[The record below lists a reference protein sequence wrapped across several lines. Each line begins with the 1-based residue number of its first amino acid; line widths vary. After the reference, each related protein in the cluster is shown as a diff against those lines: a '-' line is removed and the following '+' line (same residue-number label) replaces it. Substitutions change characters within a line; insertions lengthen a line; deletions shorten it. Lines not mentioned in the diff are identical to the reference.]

1 MKKTNL
7 ILIII
12 VVILTATVTIMY
24 IVRNTDKKTSFRD
37 FAVQDTAT
45 VDKIFIIDKN
55 NNSVLL
61 ERKDNF
67 WTANEKYRS
76 RRDFTNLLLETIKRL
91 EVSAPVPDSK
101 LEKVLKDLS
110 VSGVKCEIYQNG
122 ELSKTYYIGGVTDDN
137 TGTYMIME
145 GSDLPFILRIPG
157 FNGFLNVRYNTDIN
171 EWREKIIF
179 NYEFQDIAKI
189 KVEYP
194 GNNSESFIAVSNGNN
209 SFNLTELN
217 GKAVDFRFD
226 TIKVKEFISSCK
238 FIGFEAYI
246 MDSLQ
251 QFKRDSLSKQPILAR
266 YTVEDFK
273 GKEKSFKTHYRQNI
287 NKLLDDDGKLYEWDI
302 DRLYGVIDDK
312 EVVLMQYFII
322 DQITVGKAS
331 FAIAPVE

>member
-7 ILIII
+7 ILIIL
-12 VVILTATVTIMY
+12 VVLLTATVSVIY
-24 IVRNTDKKTSFRD
+24 IVRNTDKKTVFRD

-45 VDKIFIIDKN
+45 VDKIFLIDKN

-61 ERKDNF
+61 ERKENF
-67 WTANEKYRS
+67 WTANEKYKA
-76 RRDFTNLLLETIKRL
+76 RRDFTNLLLETIKKL

-101 LEKVLKDLS
+101 LDKVLKDLS

-145 GSDLPFILRIPG
+145 GSDVPFILRIPG
-157 FNGFLNVRYNTDIN
+157 FNGFLNVRYNTEIN

-179 NYEFQDIAKI
+179 NYQFNDIAKV

-194 GNNSESFIAVSNGNN
+194 GNNTESFIAVSNGNN
-209 SFNLTELN
+209 TFNLTELN
-217 GKAVDFRFD
+217 GTPVSFRFD

-251 QFKRDSLSKQPILAR
+251 QFKHDSLSKQPVLAR
-266 YTVEDFK
+266 YTVEDIK
-273 GKEKSFKTHYRQNI
+273 GKKRSFKTHYRQNI
-287 NKLLDDDGKLYEWDI
+287 NKYMDDDGNLYNWDI

-312 EVVLMQYFII
+312 EVVLLQYYII
-322 DQITVGKAS
+322 DPITIGKS
-331 FAIAPVE
+331 EFALGQSQ

>member
-7 ILIII
+7 ILIIL
-12 VVILTATVTIMY
+12 VVIVTATVTTIY
-24 IVRNTDKKTSFRD
+24 IVRNTDKKTVFRD

-45 VDKIFIIDKN
+45 VDKIFLIDKN

-61 ERKDNF
+61 ERKENF
-67 WTANEKYRS
+67 WTANEIYRA
-76 RRDFTNLLLETIKRL
+76 RRDFTNILLETIKRL
-91 EVSAPVPDSK
+91 EVSAPVPDTK
-101 LEKVLKDLS
+101 LDKVLKDLS

-137 TGTYMIME
+137 TGTYMILE
-145 GSDLPFILRIPG
+145 GSDVPFILRIPG
-157 FNGFLNVRYNTDIN
+157 FNGFLNVRYNTEIN

-179 NYEFQDIAKI
+179 NYQFQEIAKV

-194 GNNSESFIAVSNGNN
+194 GNNNESFIAISNGDNT
-209 SFNLTELN
+209 FNLTEIN
-217 GKAVDFRFD
+217 GKPVGFRFD

-251 QFKRDSLSKQPILAR
+251 QFKRDSLNKQPILSK
-266 YTVEDFK
+266 YTIEDFK
-273 GKEKSFKTHYRQNI
+273 GKKKIFKTHYRQNI
-287 NKLLDDDGKLYEWDI
+287 NKYMDDDGKLYDWDI

-312 EVVLMQYFII
+312 EVVLLQYYII
-322 DQITVGKAS
+322 DPITVGKS
-331 FAIAPVE
+331 EFAIVPSE

>member
-7 ILIII
+7 ILIIL
-12 VVILTATVTIMY
+12 VVLLTATITVIY
-24 IVRNTDKKTSFRD
+24 IVRNTDKKTVFRD

-45 VDKIFIIDKN
+45 VDKIFLIDKN

-61 ERKDNF
+61 ERKENF
-67 WTANEKYRS
+67 WTANEKYKA
-76 RRDFTNLLLETIKRL
+76 RRDFTNLLLETIKKL

-101 LEKVLKDLS
+101 LDKVLKDLS

-145 GSDLPFILRIPG
+145 ESDVPFILRIPG
-157 FNGFLNVRYNTDIN
+157 FNGFLNVRYNTEIN

-179 NYEFQDIAKI
+179 NYQFQDIAKV

-209 SFNLTELN
+209 TFNLTELN
-217 GKAVDFRFD
+217 GKPVNFRFD

-251 QFKRDSLSKQPILAR
+251 QFKCDSLSKQPVLAR
-266 YTVEDFK
+266 YTIEDIK
-273 GKEKSFKTHYRQNI
+273 GKKRSFKTHYRQNI
-287 NKLLDDDGKLYEWDI
+287 NKYMDDDGNLYAWDI

-312 EVVLMQYFII
+312 EVVLLQYFII
-322 DQITVGKAS
+322 DPITIAKS
-331 FAIAPVE
+331 DFSIAPSE